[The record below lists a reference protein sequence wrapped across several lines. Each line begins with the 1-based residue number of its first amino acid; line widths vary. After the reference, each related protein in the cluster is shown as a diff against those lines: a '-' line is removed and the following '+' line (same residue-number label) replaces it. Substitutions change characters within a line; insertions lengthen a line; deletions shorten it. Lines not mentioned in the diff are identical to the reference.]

1 MNTNSMRVLHV
12 ITTIELGGAEKQLLT
27 LVEKQVESG
36 LHIHVIY
43 IKGKPDLLFEFEKL
57 GVTVSQSSRMDS
69 LAQIKFL
76 RLYVKSNQIS
86 LIHAHLPRAELL
98 SILALVKVPIVIS
111 RHNAEPFFPRA
122 PRLLSKALSR
132 LVCLKAKAII
142 AITDSVRL
150 YMITSKEVGENKKI
164 TVIRYGISLEP
175 NDRKRHLTA
184 PAGSRLKLLSIG
196 RLVEQKDYPTTLKA
210 LALLSKTKRD
220 FEYKVIGE
228 GSLQHSLSQLSKDLG
243 IAQSIS
249 WIGKTKQVINYLN
262 ESNVFI
268 LSSSYEG
275 FGLVL
280 LEAMKQ
286 GKPILASNCPAI
298 VEVVGKNYLGLF
310 PVGDPETL
318 AKLLLNCHDSSFL
331 QALLD
336 QLNDRIHLFDANV
349 MSKQISCVYQNVLCA
364 NDASMTF

>member
-1 MNTNSMRVLHV
+1 MNTNRMRVLHF

-36 LHIHVIY
+36 LQIHVIY

-57 GVTVSQSSRMDS
+57 GITVSQSPCMDS

-76 RLYVKSNQIS
+76 RLYVKNNHIS

-98 SILALVKVPIVIS
+98 STLALVKVPIVIS

-150 YMITSKEVGENKKI
+150 YMTNSKEVGDNRKI
-164 TVIRYGISLEP
+164 TVIRYGISLET
-175 NDRKRHLTA
+175 NDRKRQFTA

-210 LALLSKTKRD
+210 LALLSKTKRN

-228 GSLQHSLSQLSKDLG
+228 GALQQSLSRLGKDLG

-262 ESNVFI
+262 ESDVFI
-268 LSSSYEG
+268 LSSNYEG

-280 LEAMKQ
+280 LESMKQ
-286 GKPILASNCPAI
+286 GTPILASNCPAI
-298 VEVVGKNYLGLF
+298 VEVVGKDYLGLF
-310 PVGDPETL
+310 PVGDSEAL
-318 AKLLLNCHDSSFL
+318 AKLLYHCNDLSFL
-331 QALLD
+331 QALID
-336 QLNDRIHLFDANV
+336 QINNRIYLFDADA
-349 MSKQISCVYQNVLCA
+349 MAKKISRVYQNVLC
-364 NDASMTF
+364 

>member
-1 MNTNSMRVLHV
+1 MNTNSMRVLHF

-57 GVTVSQSSRMDS
+57 GVTVSQCSHMDS

-76 RLYVKSNQIS
+76 RLYVKNNQIS

-98 SILALVKVPIVIS
+98 STLALVKVPIVIS

-122 PRLLSKALSR
+122 PRLLSKELSR
-132 LVCLKAKAII
+132 LVCLRARAII
-142 AITDSVRL
+142 AITDAVKL
-150 YMITSKEVGENKKI
+150 YLIESGEVKDTKKV
-164 TVIRYGISLEP
+164 TVIRYGINLEKSDQRE
-175 NDRKRHLTA
+175 NSMAIKKK
-184 PAGSRLKLLSIG
+184 RLKLLSIG
-196 RLVEQKDYPTTLKA
+196 RLVEQKDYPTTLNA
-210 LALLSKTKRD
+210 LALLSKSGKE
-220 FEYKVIGE
+220 FEYNVIGE
-228 GSLQHSLSQLSKDLG
+228 GILQSSLSQQSHDLG

-249 WIGKTKQVINYLN
+249 WIGKTNQVIKFLN

-268 LSSSYEG
+268 LSSRYEG

-286 GKPILASNCPAI
+286 GTPILASNCPAI
-298 VEVVGKNYLGLF
+298 AEVVGKNYLGLF
-310 PVGDPETL
+310 PVGDPTTL
-318 AKLLLNCHDSSFL
+318 AKLLLSCYDSSFL
-331 QALLD
+331 QDLLE
-336 QLNDRIHLFDANV
+336 QTNNRIHLFDASV
-349 MSKQISCVYQNVLCA
+349 MAKEMLKVYQNVLC
-364 NDASMTF
+364 

>member
-1 MNTNSMRVLHV
+1 MNTNSMRVLHF

-57 GVTVSQSSRMDS
+57 GVTVSQCSHMDS

-76 RLYVKSNQIS
+76 RLYVKNNQIS

-98 SILALVKVPIVIS
+98 STLALVKVPIVIS

-122 PRLLSKALSR
+122 PRLLSKELSR
-132 LVCLKAKAII
+132 LVCLRARAII
-142 AITDSVRL
+142 AITDAVKL
-150 YMITSKEVGENKKI
+150 YLIESGEVKDTKKV
-164 TVIRYGISLEP
+164 TVIRYGINLEKSDQRE
-175 NDRKRHLTA
+175 NSMAIKKK
-184 PAGSRLKLLSIG
+184 RLKLLSIG
-196 RLVEQKDYPTTLKA
+196 RLVEQKDYPTTLNA
-210 LALLSKTKRD
+210 LALLSKSGKE
-220 FEYKVIGE
+220 FEYNVIGE
-228 GSLQHSLSQLSKDLG
+228 GILQSSLSQQSHDLG

-249 WIGKTKQVINYLN
+249 WIGKTNQVIKFLN

-268 LSSSYEG
+268 LSSRYEG

-286 GKPILASNCPAI
+286 GTPILASNCPAI
-298 VEVVGKNYLGLF
+298 AEVVGKNYLGLF
-310 PVGDPETL
+310 PVGDPTTL
-318 AKLLLNCHDSSFL
+318 AKLLLSCYDSSFL
-331 QALLD
+331 QDLLE
-336 QLNDRIHLFDANV
+336 QTNNRIHLFDASV
-349 MSKQISCVYQNVLCA
+349 MANEMLKVYQNVLC
-364 NDASMTF
+364 

>member
-36 LHIHVIY
+36 LHSHVIY

-98 SILALVKVPIVIS
+98 STLALVKVPIVIS

-132 LVCLKAKAII
+132 LVCLRARAII
-142 AITDSVRL
+142 AITDAVKL
-150 YMITSKEVGENKKI
+150 YLIESGEVKDTKKV
-164 TVIRYGISLEP
+164 TVIRYGVNLEKSDQRE
-175 NDRKRHLTA
+175 NSMAIKKKRV
-184 PAGSRLKLLSIG
+184 KLLSIG
-196 RLVEQKDYPTTLKA
+196 RLVEQKDYPTTLNA
-210 LALLSKTKRD
+210 LALLSKSGNE
-220 FEYKVIGE
+220 FEYNVIGE
-228 GSLQHSLSQLSKDLG
+228 GILQSSLSQQSHDLG

-249 WIGKTKQVINYLN
+249 WIGKTNQVIKFLN

-268 LSSSYEG
+268 LSSRYEG

-286 GKPILASNCPAI
+286 GTPILASNCPAI
-298 VEVVGKNYLGLF
+298 AEVVGKNYLGLF
-310 PVGDPETL
+310 PVGDPTTL
-318 AKLLLNCHDSSFL
+318 AKLLLSCYDSSFL
-331 QALLD
+331 QDLLE
-336 QLNDRIHLFDANV
+336 QTNNRIHLFDASV
-349 MSKQISCVYQNVLCA
+349 MAKEMLKVYQNVLC
-364 NDASMTF
+364 

>member
-1 MNTNSMRVLHV
+1 MNSNSMCILHV

-27 LVEKQVESG
+27 LVEKQVEYG
-36 LHIHVIY
+36 LQIHVIY
-43 IKGKPDLLFEFEKL
+43 IKGKPDLLFEFKKL
-57 GVTVSQSSRMDS
+57 GVTVSQYPRMGS
-69 LAQIKFL
+69 LSQIKFL
-76 RLYVKSNQIS
+76 RMYVENNQIS

-98 SILALVKVPIVIS
+98 SALACVKVPIVTS

-122 PRLLSKALSR
+122 PKLLSKVLSR
-132 LVCLKAKAII
+132 LVCSKAKTII
-142 AITDSVRL
+142 TITDAVRL
-150 YMITSKEVGENKKI
+150 YMIKSKEVGDNNKIK
-164 TVIRYGISLEP
+164 VIRYGISLETK
-175 NDRKRHLTA
+175 NLKTHVKV

-210 LALLSKTKRD
+210 LASLSNTNRE

-228 GSLQHSLSQLSKDLG
+228 GSLQQSLSQLSEDLG

-249 WIGKTKQVINYLN
+249 WIGKTKLVTNYLN
-262 ESNVFI
+262 ESDVLI
-268 LSSSYEG
+268 LSSNYEG

-286 GKPILASNCPAI
+286 GIPILASNCPAI

-310 PVGDPETL
+310 PVGDSEAL
-318 AKLLLNCHDSSFL
+318 AQLLLNCHNLSFL

-336 QLNDRIHLFDANV
+336 QINNRIHLFDAET
-349 MSKQISCVYQNVLCA
+349 MAKEISRVYQNALC
-364 NDASMTF
+364 

>member
-1 MNTNSMRVLHV
+1 MNTDSMRILHF

-43 IKGKPDLLFEFEKL
+43 IKGKPDLLSEFEKL
-57 GVTVSQSSRMDS
+57 GVTVSQSLRMDS

-76 RLYVKSNQIS
+76 RMYVKNNHIS
-86 LIHAHLPRAELL
+86 LIHAHLPRAELF
-98 SILALVKVPIVIS
+98 STLAFVKVPIVTS

-122 PRLLSKALSR
+122 PRLLSTVLSR
-132 LVCLKAKAII
+132 LVCSKAKAII
-142 AITDSVRL
+142 TITDSVRL
-150 YMITSKEVGENKKI
+150 YMINSKEVRDNKKLI
-164 TVIRYGISLEP
+164 VIQYGITLET
-175 NDRKRHLTA
+175 NNIKTHVTV
-184 PAGSRLKLLSIG
+184 PAESRLKLLSIG
-196 RLVEQKDYPTTLKA
+196 RLVEQTDYPTTLKA
-210 LALLSKTKRD
+210 LALLSKAKRE

-228 GSLQHSLSQLSKDLG
+228 GSLQQSLSRLSKDLG

-249 WIGKTKQVINYLN
+249 WIGKTKQVINYLD
-262 ESNVFI
+262 ESDVFI
-268 LSSSYEG
+268 LSSIYEG

-286 GKPILASNCPAI
+286 GTPILASNCPAI

-310 PVGDPETL
+310 PVGDSEAL
-318 AKLLLNCHDSSFL
+318 AKLLYRCDDLGFL

-336 QLNDRIHLFDANV
+336 QINNRIHLFDADAMAKKV
-349 MSKQISCVYQNVLCA
+349 SRVYQNVLY
-364 NDASMTF
+364 

>member
-1 MNTNSMRVLHV
+1 MNANSMRVLHF
-12 ITTIELGGAEKQLLT
+12 ITTIELGGAETQLLT

-36 LHIHVIY
+36 LQIHVIY

-57 GVTVSQSSRMDS
+57 GITVSQSPRMDS

-76 RLYVKSNQIS
+76 RMYVKSNQIS

-98 SILALVKVPIVIS
+98 STLSLAKVPIVIS
-111 RHNAEPFFPRA
+111 RHNAEPFFPQA

-150 YMITSKEVGENKKI
+150 YMINSKEVGDNRKI
-164 TVIRYGISLEP
+164 TVIRYGISLET

-210 LALLSKTKRD
+210 LALLSKTTRN

-228 GSLQHSLSQLSKDLG
+228 GALQQSLSRLSKHLG

-262 ESNVFI
+262 ESDVFI
-268 LSSSYEG
+268 LSSNYEG

-280 LEAMKQ
+280 LESMKQ
-286 GKPILASNCPAI
+286 GTPILASNCPAI
-298 VEVVGKNYLGLF
+298 VEVMGKDYLGLF
-310 PVGDPETL
+310 PVGDSEAL
-318 AKLLLNCHDSSFL
+318 AKLLYDCNDLSFL
-331 QALLD
+331 QALID
-336 QLNDRIHLFDANV
+336 QINNRIYLFDADA
-349 MSKQISCVYQNVLCA
+349 MAKKISRVYQNVLY
-364 NDASMTF
+364 

>member
-1 MNTNSMRVLHV
+1 MNANSMRVLHF

-36 LHIHVIY
+36 LQIHVIY

-57 GVTVSQSSRMDS
+57 GITVSQSPRMDS

-76 RLYVKSNQIS
+76 RLYVKNNHIS

-98 SILALVKVPIVIS
+98 STLALVKVPIVIS

-150 YMITSKEVGENKKI
+150 YMINSKEVGDNRKI
-164 TVIRYGISLEP
+164 TVIRYGISLET

-210 LALLSKTKRD
+210 LALLSKTKRN

-228 GSLQHSLSQLSKDLG
+228 GALQQSLSRLGKDLG

-262 ESNVFI
+262 ESDVFI
-268 LSSSYEG
+268 LSSNYEG

-280 LEAMKQ
+280 LESMKQ
-286 GKPILASNCPAI
+286 GTPILASNCPAI
-298 VEVVGKNYLGLF
+298 VEVVGKDYLGLF
-310 PVGDPETL
+310 PVGDSEAL
-318 AKLLLNCHDSSFL
+318 AKLLYACNDLSFL
-331 QALLD
+331 QALID
-336 QLNDRIHLFDANV
+336 QINNRIYLFDADA
-349 MSKQISCVYQNVLCA
+349 MAKKLSRVYQNVLC
-364 NDASMTF
+364 